1 MAEDEVPDGAIE
13 AFDRVLDEVRSQLR
27 PDERKAGAPPMLADS
42 AAARLAEV
50 LRRMTLT
57 DEQIA
62 EQADYMRVAVAVMCA
77 SSMTKV

>member
-1 MAEDEVPDGAIE
+1 
-13 AFDRVLDEVRSQLR
+13 
-27 PDERKAGAPPMLADS
+27 MLADS